1 MAEWKYLVT
10 FRTQQSSILTA
21 TIVNSENSKRPC
33 KQKADLSEQSL
44 RIGFSLYLLTG
55 FKYNEKGSHK
65 WDPVVVEMVPARGI
79 EPRAHPYHGRVLPLY
94 YAGA

>member
-33 KQKADLSEQSL
+33 KKQADLNRVNL
-44 RIGFSLYLLTG
+44 F
-55 FKYNEKGSHK
+55 GSAFFY
-65 WDPVVVEMVPARGI
+65 DCR
-79 EPRAHPYHGRVLPLY
+79 
-94 YAGA
+94 